1 MIRDKDTA
9 NLVNKMR
16 VSRHRKNPSLDKE
29 RTRGT
34 VTNKYLHRQQDK
46 KELQNKLQKTFSM
59 SENVEYI
66 LDTLVSEGYVD
77 NYDSAAC
84 ILEAYL
90 AVYEANKWEKE
101 SGIGGKSPEAELARM
116 RSRAFHTGGVKPK
129 TAVNP
134 SDIPAGTVRMNRG
147 VARMVHAR
155 NRGKS
160 PSDPTYSHRK
170 KIDPPK
176 TPSYRESP
184 LGLPKGYKDPLNRDP
199 RKKSPGD
206 KIKSP
211 IKSLPKETPVNA
223 KNKIIKLQR
232 EELEY
237 IINILVSEGYAA
249 NYDSA
254 ACILEAMSDEWL
266 IGILDEAPFDIY
278 RGNTTIDDT
287 KVGSSEPIKVNKKP
301 YKTRKGA
308 NRTADKLNQDYGANI
323 YQVRRIREQ

>member
-1 MIRDKDTA
+1 VVVLSPVLFSEIINSFMY
-9 NLVNKMR
+9 
-16 VSRHRKNPSLDKE
+16 KE
-29 RTRGT
+29 NRM
-34 VTNKYLHRQQDK
+34 D
-46 KELQNKLQKTFSM
+46 ELF
-59 SENVEYI
+59 
-66 LDTLVSEGYVD
+66 G
-77 NYDSAAC
+77 
-84 ILEAYL
+84 AYL

-129 TAVNP
+129 TSVNP

-170 KIDPPK
+170 KIDPLK

-211 IKSLPKETPVNA
+211 VKSLPKETSVNA
-223 KNKIIKLQR
+223 KNKIIKFQR

-237 IINILVSEGYAA
+237 ILDILVSEGYVCD
-249 NYDSA
+249 YESA
-254 ACILEAMSDEWL
+254 TRILEAMSDEWL
-266 IGILDEAPFDIY
+266 VEILEKNDELQKRA
-278 RGNTTIDDT
+278 
-287 KVGSSEPIKVNKKP
+287 EANKKALD
-301 YKTRKGA
+301 TGFM
-308 NRTADKLNQDYGANI
+308 KLSPKDYEKEKKRIENI
-323 YQVRRIREQ
+323 PPR